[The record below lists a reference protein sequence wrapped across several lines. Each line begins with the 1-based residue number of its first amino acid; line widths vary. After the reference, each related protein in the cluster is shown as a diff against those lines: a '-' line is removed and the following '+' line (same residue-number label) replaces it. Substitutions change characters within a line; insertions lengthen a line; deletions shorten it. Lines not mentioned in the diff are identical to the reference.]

1 MQKKDFELTDLE
13 LAKLNQAIRKI
24 SRDHYASEGE
34 PVNDVSVCFAFGV
47 PFLRFITVSVSGSTP
62 IDLDEVE
69 LDPVASS

>member
-1 MQKKDFELTDLE
+1 MQNTDFELTDME
-13 LAKLNQAIRKI
+13 LAKLNQVVRKI
-24 SRDHYASEGE
+24 SREQYASEGE
-34 PVNDVSVCFAFGV
+34 PANDVSVCFAFGV

>member
-1 MQKKDFELTDLE
+1 MQNKDFELTDLE

-69 LDPVASS
+69 LAPVASP